1 MQTLIRAEDDST
13 AQTIGG
19 VSMTSEP
26 NDSMV
31 VELVVPRLTTEA
43 LRALAEI
50 IQPDHPD
57 PLAGL
62 LQDALRTYV
71 WVLRQQAADRAVVS
85 LSLTSVRWLEGRDDA
100 PEDDAPALVQ
110 YFTPEAAE
118 ALRAWLQ
125 EDRQP

>member
-1 MQTLIRAEDDST
+1 
-13 AQTIGG
+13 
-19 VSMTSEP
+19 MTSEP

-31 VELVVPRLTTEA
+31 VELVVPRLTSEA
-43 LRALAEI
+43 LRALADI
-50 IQPDHPD
+50 VRPDHPD

-62 LQDALRTYV
+62 LQDALSTYV
-71 WVLRQQAADRAVVS
+71 WVLRQQAAERAVVS

-118 ALRAWLQ
+118 PLRVWLQ